1 MYNTRMDRRVE
12 ARVKIAQDEDCHP
25 DVSDIL
31 PLCPVIKFAEPTR
44 AHGLLLSAECA
55 FVIKG

>member
-1 MYNTRMDRRVE
+1 LYNTRIDRRVE

-25 DVSDIL
+25 DVSAIL
-31 PLCPVIKFAEPTR
+31 AKCPLIKFAEPTR
-44 AHGLLLSAECA
+44 QHGLLLSAECA

>member
-1 MYNTRMDRRVE
+1 VE

-25 DVSDIL
+25 DVSEIL

>member
-1 MYNTRMDRRVE
+1 MYNTRTERRVE

-25 DVSDIL
+25 DVSEIL